1 MGWVI
6 ALLLV
11 ILTTAGLV
19 LFGRLPRTL
28 LELVGATLLLGLAG
42 YAWQGRPNLPGSPR
56 DVAQTAPRFDE
67 DKAKLRDAFGG
78 RYGKAAPWITM
89 SDGFARQGRTQD
101 AANVL
106 VSGLRAEPRSADLWV
121 AMGNALIAHSGG
133 VVSPAA
139 QHSFGQAMAL
149 APQSSSAPYFYG
161 LALAQSGQYAEARK
175 VWDDLAAR
183 VTAGTPLHEMLRADL
198 AQLDR
203 ILSGQSSMQP

>member
-6 ALLLV
+6 TILLAVL
-11 ILTTAGLV
+11 IMAGLV
-19 LFGRLPRTL
+19 LFGRLPRML
-28 LELVGATLLLGLAG
+28 IELTGAALLLGIAG
-42 YAWQGRPNLPGSPR
+42 YAWQGRPSLPGSAR
-56 DVAQTAPRFDE
+56 DAAQTAPRFDE
-67 DKAKLRDAFGG
+67 DLAKLRDAFGG

-89 SDGFARQGRTQD
+89 SDGFARQGRTGD

-106 VSGLRAEPRSADLWV
+106 ASGLRAEPRNADLWV

-139 QHSFGQAMAL
+139 QYSFAQATTL
-149 APQSSSAPYFYG
+149 APRSSAAPYFYG

-175 VWDDLAAR
+175 VWGDLAAR
-183 VTAGTPLHEMLRADL
+183 VTGGTPLHQMLQADL

-203 ILSGQSSMQP
+203 ILSGQSPVQP